1 MIFGTDGIRGE
12 VNKDIDSLLAYNV
25 GKGLAQSIINRGL
38 NRRVVIGKD
47 TREGSDTYMMSVA
60 SALLEYGIDV
70 FVVGIVSTPM
80 ISFFVSRYDFGGG
93 VMITASHNDFRYNG
107 IKVFDEQGTKINKS
121 IENEIEHYMLKK
133 CRKTSIKGK
142 LSYDTSLTQKYI
154 DYIYQYLWCNLDGLS
169 IVIDCANGSNSAI
182 APHIYK
188 SFSANVIK
196 FSCSQNG
203 KMINKKCGANHIEK
217 LVEEVIMHN
226 ADFGIAFDGDGDRLR
241 IVLCDGRVL
250 SGDDILLYIALYL
263 KEKNNLKNL
272 TVVGTIMSSL
282 GLEKELSKHNI
293 ELIRTDV
300 GDKNV
305 IEVIKTKHLSL
316 GGEPSGHICLYD
328 YNPTCDALLNSIFF
342 FKCLSE
348 NVIDLE
354 SVVGI
359 SEMYPSLLENIK
371 VDTATRKKFDNN
383 SNLKRE
389 IDIIKKEYS
398 DARIV
403 VRPSGTESVIR
414 LFVESDSQDKNKNI
428 IEKLRKLLKN

>member
-1 MIFGTDGIRGE
+1 MIFGTDGIRG
-12 VNKDIDSLLAYNV
+12 VVDKDIDSLLAYNV
-25 GKGLAQSIINRGL
+25 GKGLAQSIINRDL

-70 FVVGIVSTPM
+70 VIIGIVSTPM

-93 VMITASHNDFRYNG
+93 VMITASHNDYRYNG
-107 IKVFDEQGTKINKS
+107 IKIFDELGTKISKEV
-121 IENEIEHYMLKK
+121 ENEIECYISKK
-133 CRKTSIKGK
+133 CKKTSVKGK
-142 LSYDTSLTQKYI
+142 LIYDSSLTQKYI
-154 DYIYQYLWCNLDGLS
+154 DYICKYLGCNLAGIS

-182 APHIYK
+182 APYIYK
-188 SFSANVIK
+188 LFSANVIQ

-203 KMINKKCGANHIEK
+203 KLINKKCGANHIER
-217 LVEEVIMHN
+217 LVEEVKMHN

-241 IVLCDGRVL
+241 IVLDDGRVL

-282 GLEKELSKHNI
+282 GLEKELLKHNI

-305 IEVIKTKHLSL
+305 VEVIKTKHLSL
-316 GGEPSGHICLYD
+316 GGEPSGHICLFD

-342 FKCLSE
+342 FKCLNE
-348 NVIDLE
+348 NLIDLE
-354 SVVGI
+354 NIVGV
-359 SEMYPSLLENIK
+359 SEMYPSMFENIK
-371 VDTATRKKFDNN
+371 VDNATRNNFDKN
-383 SNLKRE
+383 SRIKRGVDSIRYE
-389 IDIIKKEYS
+389 FS

-414 LFVESDSQDKNKNI
+414 LFVESESQEKNKNI
-428 IEKLRKLLKN
+428 IEKLRDILKK